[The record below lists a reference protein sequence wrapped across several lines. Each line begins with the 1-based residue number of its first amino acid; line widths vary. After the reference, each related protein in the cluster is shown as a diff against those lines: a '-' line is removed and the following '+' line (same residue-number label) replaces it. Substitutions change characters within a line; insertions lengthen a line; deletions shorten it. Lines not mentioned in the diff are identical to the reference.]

1 VAVDWAV
8 RCMGS
13 SQERVQDF
21 PEIVA
26 DPVGIDR
33 DHEADSVIACPEV
46 HDVVVAINDADAFP
60 ENFCQA
66 GHVDVVQLPLDVAGF
81 NQCDVTVLF
90 RVVGMIGEVAV
101 GGEPFQQL
109 LHDRSGGV
117 VFGEL
122 VQIGKGLIYLSM
134 QAVERGR
141 DPMTRHA
148 AREQSLEGMPES
160 TGYVLF
166 IPDCGGQGEERG
178 HISDCLSDRRSCGCF
193 EKKTR

>member
-1 VAVDWAV
+1 MIERIVLVAVDWAV

-66 GHVDVVQLPLDVAGF
+66 GHVDVVQLPLDVA
-81 NQCDVTVLF
+81 
-90 RVVGMIGEVAV
+90 V

-134 QAVERGR
+134 LAVERGR

-148 AREQSLEGMPES
+148 AREQSLEGVPES

-178 HISDCLSDRRSCGCF
+178 HISDRLSDRRSCGCF